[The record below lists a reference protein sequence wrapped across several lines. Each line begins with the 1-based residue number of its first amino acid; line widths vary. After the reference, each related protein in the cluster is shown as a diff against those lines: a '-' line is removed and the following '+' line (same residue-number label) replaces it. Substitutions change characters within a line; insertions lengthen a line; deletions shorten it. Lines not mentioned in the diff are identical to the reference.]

1 MRFDSTGK
9 ALALGALMVGVIA
22 AGWWFLR
29 IPAPSAAP
37 TAAPITVSI
46 APVKSGS
53 VPIEMDG
60 IGHVQAYN
68 TVNIL
73 PQVSGQIVKIAFT
86 EGQPV
91 QAGDLLVQI
100 DPRTYQAKLEQDQAA
115 LAKDIAHSNN
125 AQVNL
130 GRYQNLAK
138 SGAIAAQQVAS
149 QASQVAQLQ
158 ATIQEDKA
166 LIDQDKVQLGY
177 TTIAAPIGGVPGF
190 RKVDV
195 GNIVSPTNTQ
205 PLLTLTQVQPIAVL
219 FTLPQTD
226 LPAIQARRDAAAKAQ
241 AGLSVEAW
249 SQDGTKKLDVGTLD
263 TTANTVNA
271 STGTITVKAIFP
283 NAGNSL
289 WPGQFVEARLI
300 TDTRPNGLTIP
311 TSAVQHGTNGT
322 FVWVVTAARTAEMRP
337 VGIAQTSHGAALID
351 SGLQAGEQV
360 VTDGQYGLRAGAAVA
375 VVTAKAGASPALKNT
390 QTDTLGIAQ

>member
-1 MRFDSTGK
+1 MRFGSTGK
-9 ALALGALMVGVIA
+9 ALTLGALVIGVIA

-29 IPAPSAAP
+29 TPAPSVAP
-37 TAAPITVSI
+37 TAAPTTVSI
-46 APVKSGS
+46 ASVKSGV
-53 VPIEMDG
+53 VPIELDG

-91 QAGDLLVQI
+91 HAGDLLVQI

-166 LIDQDKVQLGY
+166 QIDQDKVQLGY

-205 PLLTLTQVQPIAVL
+205 PLLTLMQVQPIAVL

-226 LPAIQARRDAAAKAQ
+226 LPTIQARRDASAKAQ

-249 SQDGTKKLDVGTLD
+249 SQDGTKKLDIGTLD

-283 NAGNSL
+283 NSGNSL
-289 WPGQFVEARLI
+289 WPGQFVQARLI

-322 FVWVVTAARTAEMRP
+322 FVWVVTAAHAAEMRP
-337 VGIAQTSHGAALID
+337 VSIAQTSHGTALID

-360 VTDGQYGLRAGAAVA
+360 VTDGQYGLRAGAAVTVLA
-375 VVTAKAGASPALKNT
+375 AKAGASRALKNT

>member
-322 FVWVVTAARTAEMRP
+322 FVWVVTAARTAGMRP